1 MRLAETRREA
11 PVPNLR
17 ERIRLTAEELRDF
30 LDSAHT
36 LQVASI
42 GPDGRPHLA
51 PMWFVVDA
59 EGSIIFTTYRS
70 SQKIRNIERDPRV
83 TLLIEDGVVYD
94 KLRGAMIEGEA
105 ELLDDVDATRDVM
118 RLVGAKYY
126 HDGPGGDTARE
137 GAQARPDRRR
147 TVPKRVAVRI
157 RPDKVVSWDHTKLLT
172 D

>member
-17 ERIRLTAEELRDF
+17 ERIQLTDEELREL
-30 LDSAHT
+30 LDNAHT
-36 LQVASI
+36 VQVASI
-42 GPDGRPHLA
+42 GPDGRPHLV
-51 PMWFVVDA
+51 PMWFVVDD
-59 EGSIIFTTYRS
+59 EGCVVFSTYRT
-70 SQKIRNIERDPRV
+70 SQKVRNIERDPRV

-94 KLRGAMIEGEA
+94 KLRGVMIEGEA
-105 ELLDDVDATRDVM
+105 ELIHDADATRDLM

-126 HDGPGGDTARE
+126 QAGPGGDAAEE

-147 TVPKRVAVRI
+147 TVPKRIGVRI
-157 RPDKVVSWDHTKLLT
+157 RAGKTSSWDHTKLLT